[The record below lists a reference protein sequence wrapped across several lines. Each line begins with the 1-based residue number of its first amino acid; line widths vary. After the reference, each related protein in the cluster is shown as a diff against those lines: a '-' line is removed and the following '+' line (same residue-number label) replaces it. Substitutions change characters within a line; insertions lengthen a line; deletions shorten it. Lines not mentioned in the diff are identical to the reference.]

1 MTKIKKYKYIG
12 RNGTLTTS
20 ILLDGAMKID
30 MFCLIAD
37 PGKVLTNGESQ
48 FQSIFVYADDL
59 ENWYEVDISEGQE

>member
-20 ILLDGAMKID
+20 ILLEGATKID

-37 PGKVLTNGESQ
+37 PGKIITDGESQ
-48 FQSIFVYADDL
+48 FSSIFVYADDL
-59 ENWYEVDISEGQE
+59 DNWYEIDIPQGQE